1 MITIII
7 NNNRDDDDD
16 ENEMKIKVNR
26 VKRLIRIDKNNTK
39 TITIINSYQIIKQK
53 KKKKK

>member
-16 ENEMKIKVNR
+16 GNEMKIKVNR

-39 TITIINSYQIIKQK
+39 TITIINSYLIIKQK
-53 KKKKK
+53 KKKK